1 MDSFDWN
8 YDIEVAADR
17 YEEYQ
22 KWLNNGGYREMAES

>member
-1 MDSFDWN
+1 MDGFDWN
-8 YDIEVAADR
+8 YDIEVVADR